1 MITPIKRRGKHVGDK
16 SKKPIVIAAHR
27 GGALRTAELLDIL
40 NMVAP
45 CAPGAEATTPAI
57 RFPVSRIE
65 GLNRRE
71 AKALTNLTMTKVMKW
86 YHRKCAASGRAPNH
100 DQVKPHSFRITGA
113 TLLFTAGVT
122 TDEIKTMGRW
132 ASGVYRIY
140 CRLSKERLLD
150 LSKRMSNA
158 SSTQF
163 LNGADG
169 FMELLEVEP
178 VEAEAHP
185 SGSDDDRQPDATE
198 EVEAE
203 LGDEAD
209 EGGGAELA
217 DDDSDSDDEVG
228 DGDDSDGSDT
238 ESATMCDA
246 GPLLTDAQVSIGASV
261 TVSFSLDGRQVHFEG
276 SISSM
281 TSSLKVYVAFPGER
295 SWLVDRDRLFEV
307 VALSARGRR
316 CDHDATHAA
325 RVSTLDRDDDADMAI

>member
-1 MITPIKRRGKHVGDK
+1 MITPIQRRGKHVGDK

-40 NMVAP
+40 NTVAP
-45 CAPGAEATTPAI
+45 CAPGTEATTPAI

-158 SSTQF
+158 SPTQF

-169 FMELLEVEP
+169 FMELLGVEP
-178 VEAEAHP
+178 VEAEARP

-203 LGDEAD
+203 IGDEAD
-209 EGGGAELA
+209 EGGAELA

-228 DGDDSDGSDT
+228 EGNDSDGSDT
-238 ESATMCDA
+238 ESAIMCDG
-246 GPLLTDAQVSIGASV
+246 GPLLTDAQVGVGASV
-261 TVSFSLDGRQVHFEG
+261 AVPFSLDGRQVHFEG

-281 TSSLKVYVAFPGER
+281 TSSSKVYVAFPGER
-295 SWLVDRDRLFEV
+295 SWLIARDPLFEV
-307 VALSARGRR
+307 IALSARGKR
-316 CDHDATHAA
+316 CDHDATDAA
-325 RVSTLDRDDDADMAI
+325 RVSTLGRDDDDDRAI